1 MERKIKLLP
10 NLIDRR
16 IALVLEHESNPV
28 YFRYLWVILLNAC
41 RQGATVTIFDC
52 DWDRFQYSNRNHDPL
67 RKAKISKIRDK
78 FLKSLSSITRDA
90 VKVIKIDANQILI
103 EKKTVKEVSSFSLA
117 DDVHLQLGNS
127 LRSVF
132 ARNYLSTSNLNLQ
145 GTKMRKYFRMQVQ
158 SFLSMRLICT
168 ELFLPEQFDLILIP
182 NGRFPSQ
189 TAMRVVAENASIEF
203 YFYEHGMPKK
213 ESFHF
218 APFQTQEFLKMQ
230 DFIQLQIKDRFENN
244 SQEILEFANQW
255 LCKQA
260 TDVKQN
266 QYLNQDLKKKV
277 ARDLPRDKPLAVI
290 FNSSID
296 EKFSNMGVELNGW
309 VSQKQGIKEIAKV
322 LVQQGFQ
329 VIVRI
334 HPNTA
339 NKSWWDLINLV
350 NFLKAEKID
359 FILPWSGPSS
369 YELLEEAKL
378 VLTWGST
385 ISMESSARG
394 IPTAVFGRTMFD
406 EIAGAI
412 IVNPSTLRSIDFNKL
427 AKSDP
432 VKGKIAIYF
441 SKHWGYN
448 LQEYCLSGD
457 LELIDLIVD
466 NQKQPFVSSE
476 LSEFSPSFV
485 KSLLLT
491 INEVFILLRRI
502 RMGRYASP
510 NDYRKLAGKI
520 FSKKFADHA
529 ANTSLYLGL
538 KIRALRRDGEVS
550 I

>member
-1 MERKIKLLP
+1 MERKIQLLP

-67 RKAKISKIRDK
+67 RKTKNSKIRDK
-78 FLKSLSSITRDA
+78 FLKSLSSITRNA
-90 VKVIKIDANQILI
+90 VTVIKIDANQVLI
-103 EKKTVKEVSSFSLA
+103 GKKTVNEVSSFSLA
-117 DDVHLQLGNS
+117 DEMHIQLGNS

-145 GTKMRKYFRMQVQ
+145 GTRMQKFFRMQVQ

-168 ELFLPEQFDLILIP
+168 ELFLPEQFDLILIA

-189 TAMRVVAENASIEF
+189 TAMRVVAESASIEF
-203 YFYEHGMPKK
+203 CFYEHGMPKE

-230 DFIQLQIKDRFENN
+230 DFIKLQIKDRFENS
-244 SQEILEFANQW
+244 SQEILEYANQW
-255 LCKQA
+255 LDKQA
-260 TDVKQN
+260 TDIKQN
-266 QYLNQDLKKKV
+266 HFLSQDLKKKGTRV
-277 ARDLPRDKPLAVI
+277 IPRDKPLAVI

-296 EKFSNMGVELNGW
+296 EKYSNMGVELNGW
-309 VSQKQGIKEIAKV
+309 VSQKQATKEIANI
-322 LVQQGFQ
+322 LEQQGFQ

-350 NFLKAEKID
+350 NFLKAEEID
-359 FILPWSGPSS
+359 YILPWSGPSS

-385 ISMESSARG
+385 ISMESAARG

-406 EIAGAI
+406 EIAGAV
-412 IVNPSTLRSIDFNKL
+412 IVNPSTLKSINFNKL
-427 AKSDP
+427 AKSEP
-432 VKGKIAIYF
+432 VQGKIAIYF
-441 SKHWGYN
+441 SRHWGYN
-448 LQEYCLSGD
+448 LQQYCSTGD
-457 LELIDLIVD
+457 LESIDSVID
-466 NQKQPFVSSE
+466 IQKQPSASSE
-476 LSEFSPSFV
+476 ESGLNPSFA
-485 KSLLLT
+485 KSLRLT
-491 INEVFILLRRI
+491 IIEVFILLRRI
-502 RMGRYASP
+502 RIGRYASP
-510 NDYRKLAGKI
+510 NDYRKLAEII

-529 ANTSLYLGL
+529 ANTSLFLGL